1 MYNAVASALRSGHRM
16 QPYGIKLRFLSG
28 CSTGVARVVRDTE
41 CNPTVLKYDFGRGVA
56 QG

>member
-16 QPYGIKLRFLSG
+16 QSYGIKLRLLSG
-28 CSTGVARVVRDTE
+28 RSAGIARVVRDTE
-41 CNPTVLKYDFGRGVA
+41 CNPTVLNYDFCRGVA